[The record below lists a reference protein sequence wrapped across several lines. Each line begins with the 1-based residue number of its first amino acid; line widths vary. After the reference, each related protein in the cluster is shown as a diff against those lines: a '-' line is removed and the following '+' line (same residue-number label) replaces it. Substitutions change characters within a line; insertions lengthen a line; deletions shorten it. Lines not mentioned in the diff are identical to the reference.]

1 MFYNIHNNSDDRYL
15 LCHSLW
21 AVNSAKRKQKSTL
34 RLLLDFP
41 GSLDNKFVH
50 HKYLFTN
57 PEVIQYMTLIEKDY
71 SMNNFQISI
80 AIKSVIAQLINS
92 IFVPVMVNYY
102 VKDDIFGTSGL
113 V

>member
-1 MFYNIHNNSDDRYL
+1 
-15 LCHSLW
+15 
-21 AVNSAKRKQKSTL
+21 
-34 RLLLDFP
+34 
-41 GSLDNKFVH
+41 
-50 HKYLFTN
+50 
-57 PEVIQYMTLIEKDY
+57 MTLIEKDY